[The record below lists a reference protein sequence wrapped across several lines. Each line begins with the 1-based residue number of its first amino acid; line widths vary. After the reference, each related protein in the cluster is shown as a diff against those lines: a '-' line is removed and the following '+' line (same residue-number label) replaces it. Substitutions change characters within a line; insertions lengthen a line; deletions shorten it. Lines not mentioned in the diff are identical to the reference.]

1 MTSLPRHHGNF
12 DFPAISFLIRGHVC
26 IRTVLIMKR
35 GRKDQLTG
43 GSGDVNMQSV
53 LFPLVTQTAADTT
66 TIRSLQLP
74 IPRLP
79 TRPGYN
85 LVLEVLS
92 AEFSFI
98 LAGVAAAVQSIYA
111 YVATTGETP
120 PNITQ
125 ALLGTRVICDAWFQ
139 FVFAAGGSGDLPTE
153 KDVQLTDQ
161 AGHGRLIASDTIF
174 LGLMSTN
181 TAAANNV
188 VCKLWYRWKEVT
200 LTEYIGIVQSQ
211 Q

>member
-1 MTSLPRHHGNF
+1 
-12 DFPAISFLIRGHVC
+12 
-26 IRTVLIMKR
+26 MKR
-35 GRKDQLTG
+35 GRGRDQLTG
-43 GSGDVNMQSV
+43 GSNDVNMQAIV
-53 LFPLVTQTAADTT
+53 CPLVTQTAADTT

-85 LVLEVLS
+85 LVIELLS
-92 AEFSFI
+92 VEFTFLI
-98 LAGVAAAVQSIYA
+98 TGFAAAVQSIYA

-125 ALLGTRVICDAWFQ
+125 ALLGTRTVCDAFFQ
-139 FVFAAGGSGDLPTE
+139 YVFAAGGAGDIPGE
-153 KDVQLTDQ
+153 KDIDLTDQ

-174 LGLMSTN
+174 VGLMSTGTN
-181 TAAANNV
+181 AANNV